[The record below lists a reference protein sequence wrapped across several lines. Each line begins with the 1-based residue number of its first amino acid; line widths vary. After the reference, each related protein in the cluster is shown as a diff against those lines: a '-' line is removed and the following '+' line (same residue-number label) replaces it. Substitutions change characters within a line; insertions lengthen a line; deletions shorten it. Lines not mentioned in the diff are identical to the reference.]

1 MQTKELILEQFP
13 SLSPKMQEAARFIV
27 DHPNEV
33 VIASMRA
40 VAERAGV
47 QPATFVRL
55 AQQLGYS
62 GWPEL
67 KAAFTADLGL
77 QSEHYGSRAKNLATR
92 SKKTRLLDEL
102 LIAQQENLIATK
114 EKCADMLRPAVNALK
129 SAQNVYVAGF
139 RASFPIAYSLF
150 YGYRLFR
157 NSVLLIDGQSG
168 GLEMQLRAIEKRDVI
183 VVVSFAP
190 YSREA
195 MFVINAVKDT
205 GARIIAITDSE
216 ASPLALVADVTLLFS
231 IDSPSF
237 FPSIISGV
245 AMVEA
250 ILELLAVEAGE
261 AGVKKLEQAEQQ
273 LYAFGVYLH
282 ASPGRKTS

>member
-62 GWPEL
+62 GWPDL
-67 KAAFTADLGL
+67 KAAFTEDLGL
-77 QSEHYGSRAKNLATR
+77 QSENYGSRAKNLATR
-92 SKKTRLLDEL
+92 SKKTQLLDEL
-102 LIAQQENLIATK
+102 FFAQQDNLNTTR
-114 EKCADMLRPAVNALK
+114 ERCADALRSAVTALK
-129 SAQNVYVAGF
+129 NAQNVHIAGF
-139 RASFPIAYSLF
+139 RASFPIAYTLF

-157 NSVLLIDGQSG
+157 NSVQLVDGNSG
-168 GLEMQLRAIEKRDVI
+168 GLEMQLRSVGKKDAI
-183 VVVSFAP
+183 VVTSFAP

-195 MFVINAVKDT
+195 MLVINAVKDT

-216 ASPLALVADVTLLFS
+216 ASPLALVADVVLLFS
-231 IDSPSF
+231 IASPSF

-245 AMVEA
+245 ALAEG
-250 ILELLAVEAGE
+250 ILELLAVEAGQG
-261 AGVKKLEQAEQQ
+261 GVKKLEQAERQ
-273 LYAFGVYLH
+273 LYESGVYLH
-282 ASPGRKTS
+282 ARPHRKSE